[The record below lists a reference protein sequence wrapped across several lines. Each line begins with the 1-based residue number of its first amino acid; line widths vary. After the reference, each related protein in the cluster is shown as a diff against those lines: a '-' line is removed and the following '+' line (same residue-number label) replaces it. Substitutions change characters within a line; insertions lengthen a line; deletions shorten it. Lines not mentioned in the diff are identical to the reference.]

1 MKKIKIQLIGTFI
14 YYKEVKLD
22 AIEHDYFL
30 SIANRIDMDLHEA
43 LLDPYFYFKLKLD
56 KHQTYEDLNG
66 ISYFGLDINQ
76 FHQLEIFIDGQK
88 KQKFNY
94 NDLNSESV
102 LFPLYGIRK
111 KYLNT
116 SNKLINSYHLFAKE
130 KGLTNYTFY
139 DEEVD
144 LENKLSFNVLSL
156 NNDLLIT
163 SINFNN
169 LALDYNKRDTIII
182 EKGR

>member
-1 MKKIKIQLIGTFI
+1 MKKIKIQIIGTFI

-30 SIANRIDMDLHEA
+30 SIANRIGMNLNEA

-56 KHQTYEDLNG
+56 KYQSYEDLNG
-66 ISYFGLDINQ
+66 ETYFGLDINQ
-76 FHQLEIFIDGQK
+76 FHQLEIFINGQK
-88 KQKFNY
+88 NQKFNY
-94 NDLNSESV
+94 SDLNSESV
-102 LFPLYGIRK
+102 LFPLYEIRIK
-111 KYLNT
+111 HLNT

-130 KGLTNYTFY
+130 KGLTNYIFF

-163 SINFNN
+163 NINLNN
-169 LALDYNKRDTIII
+169 IALAYKKKDTIIT
-182 EKGR
+182 EKGC

>member
-30 SIANRIDMDLHEA
+30 SIANRIGMDLNEA

-56 KHQTYEDLNG
+56 KYQTYEDLNG
-66 ISYFGLDINQ
+66 VTYFGLDINQ

-94 NDLNSESV
+94 SDLNSERI
-102 LFPLYGIRK
+102 LFPLYDIRK
-111 KYLNT
+111 KSLNT
-116 SNKLINSYHLFAKE
+116 SNNLINGYHLFAKE
-130 KGLTNYTFY
+130 KGLTNYIFF

-144 LENKLSFNVLSL
+144 LKNKLSFNVLSL
-156 NNDLLIT
+156 NNVLLIT
-163 SINFNN
+163 NINFNN
-169 LALDYNKRDTIII
+169 LALDYNKRDTIIT
-182 EKGR
+182 EKGC